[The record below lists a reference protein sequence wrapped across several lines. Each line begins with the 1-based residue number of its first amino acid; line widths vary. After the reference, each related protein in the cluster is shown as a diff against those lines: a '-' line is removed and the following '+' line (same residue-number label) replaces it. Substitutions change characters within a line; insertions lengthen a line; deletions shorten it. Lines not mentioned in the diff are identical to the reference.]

1 MLSSDKSSPNYSTV
15 IPADIAAIFGPPP
28 VLATE
33 PREAYEKLFIELVLE
48 WGPSKTTEWLLVRD
62 IADLSWE
69 ILRLRRVIA
78 SVLKISFREALA
90 DVFANV
96 LPRRSLT
103 PNSDTMIND
112 FSKAAALADAWYAG
126 PGQQEKAKSALAK
139 YGLDAQAVVGQA
151 FILRC
156 DELEKMERMLA
167 AAEIRRSAIIRMFNE
182 SRAMLPVRK
191 NEVFDHEQV
200 RKLPAA

>member
-1 MLSSDKSSPNYSTV
+1 MLSSDKSPPNYSTV

-33 PREAYEKLFIELVLE
+33 PREAYERLFIELVLE

-90 DVFANV
+90 AVFANV

-103 PNSDTMIND
+103 PNH

-126 PGQQEKAKSALAK
+126 PEQQEKAKSALAK

-156 DELEKMERMLA
+156 DELEKIERMLA
-167 AAEIRRSAIIRMFNE
+167 AAAR
-182 SRAMLPVRK
+182 
-191 NEVFDHEQV
+191 
-200 RKLPAA
+200 